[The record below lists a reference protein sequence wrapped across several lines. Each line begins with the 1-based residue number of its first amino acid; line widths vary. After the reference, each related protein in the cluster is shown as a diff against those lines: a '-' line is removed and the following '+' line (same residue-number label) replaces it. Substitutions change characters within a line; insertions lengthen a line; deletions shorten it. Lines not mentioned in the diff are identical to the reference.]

1 VTLLADSF
9 AAGLERGA
17 MRGKGWRQDPFP
29 GPLDLLMK
37 LDRTYI
43 ETQALRLLSDELAAA
58 AVRRETQINAPYLA
72 ISAPPQEGKSNLIA
86 RAFPLWLLMR
96 DPDLRILVISYDDGS
111 SVRWG
116 RMLKNALKSHS
127 GPNPHNDMR
136 VNLSL
141 KPGSEAVN
149 QLELDGHGGGLSCMS
164 IIGGITGKAADVILL
179 DDVVKDRR
187 TARSNAFKELW
198 REQWQTAITSRLS
211 ARSLVVMDHTRWLS
225 DDPIGQQLAEHGNR
239 WRYVNIPAIVEERPA
254 SPGEAPVPVKDP
266 LGRQPGEWLESARK
280 RSPEEWLQK
289 RADVGEPDFWALYQ
303 GAPFPATGALFNVNH
318 FRFWQATGDP
328 WVLKIPD
335 RPGPDEDLRS
345 AFRFITVD
353 LAASKKTSA
362 DYTVAAAWAV
372 AGTGEL
378 LLLDLRRVQVAP
390 ADHWDEAVGPLYV
403 QWRCPIYVEGS
414 QYSTDMVYTAAREG
428 AIVEKLEADT
438 DKYTRAIPAARRM
451 KQGGFYFPPSAHWMP
466 AFRSE
471 LKEFPTG
478 AHDDQVDNV
487 SYAHRVRGA
496 VWTPP
501 ESTLPR
507 PSLPPEVV
515 RQAFGSGGADI
526 GSTPL

>member
-1 VTLLADSF
+1 MSAVQAAFD
-9 AAGLERGA
+9 AGLERGLL
-17 MRGKGWRQDPFP
+17 RGKSWRQEPFL
-29 GPLDLLMK
+29 GPLDLLMR
-37 LDRTYI
+37 LDKTYI
-43 ETQALRLLSDELAAA
+43 ETPALRLLSDELVAA
-58 AVRRETQINAPYLA
+58 AVRRETQVNAPYLA
-72 ISAPPQEGKSNLIA
+72 LSAPPQEGKSSIVA

-116 RMLKNALKSHS
+116 RMLKAALKSHS
-127 GPNPHNDMR
+127 GPEPLNGMR

-141 KPGSEAVN
+141 RAGSEAVN
-149 QLELDGHGGGLSCMS
+149 QLELDGFRGGLSCMS
-164 IIGGITGKAADVILL
+164 LIGGITGKPADVILL

-187 TARSNAFKELW
+187 TARSAAFKTLW

-211 ARSLVVMDHTRWLS
+211 ARSLVVMDHTRWAS

-239 WRYVNIPAIVEERPA
+239 WRYVNIPAIVEDRPA
-254 SPGEAPVPVKDP
+254 NPGESAAPVKDP

-280 RSPEEWLQK
+280 RTPEEWLQK

-328 WVLKIPD
+328 WVLRIPE

-353 LAASKKTSA
+353 LAASKRTAA
-362 DYTVAAAWAV
+362 DYTVACAWAI

-414 QYSTDMVYTAAREG
+414 QYSTDLVYTAAREG
-428 AIVEKLEADT
+428 AVVEKLEADT

-451 KQGGFYFPPSAHWMP
+451 KQGGVYFPPAAHWMP
-466 AFRSE
+466 EFRSE

-478 AHDDQVDNV
+478 AHDDQVDNL

-496 VWTPP
+496 VWVPP
-501 ESTLPR
+501 QSFPPPR
-507 PSLPPEVV
+507 QVAAGLGAA
-515 RQAFGSGGADI
+515 AFGVGVDV